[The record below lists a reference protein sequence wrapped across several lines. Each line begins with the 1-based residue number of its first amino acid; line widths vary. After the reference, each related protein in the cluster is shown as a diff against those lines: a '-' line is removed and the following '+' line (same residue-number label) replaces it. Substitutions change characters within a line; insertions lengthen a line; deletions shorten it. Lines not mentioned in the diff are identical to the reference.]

1 MQGTSNWAVVALVSC
16 FAAACSQA
24 VGTESGDE
32 AGDVGSV
39 TQALSDSQFAS
50 ADFGFVGATW
60 DWAGRGK
67 LTNIELVVADWAC
80 DGKPVYGYLE
90 YGDGYGWW
98 DRTPTNRYDYS
109 GCDLGDDTIYRGL
122 SFSTTAGD
130 IAYVF
135 PVVCLPGI
143 KCVAGYLSGRNPY
156 VP

>member
-1 MQGTSNWAVVALVSC
+1 MQRTLGYAVVTLLGC
-16 FAAACSQA
+16 FAAACTQE
-24 VGTESGDE
+24 VGGESGE
-32 AGDVGSV
+32 GEGDVDAV
-39 TQALSDSQFAS
+39 TQALSDSQFAA

-60 DWAGRGK
+60 DWAGRGR
-67 LTNIELVVADWAC
+67 LRNIELVVADWAC
-80 DGKPVYGYLE
+80 DRKPVYGYLE

-109 GCDLGDDTIYRGL
+109 DCDLGDHTTYTGL

-143 KCVAGYLSGRNPY
+143 KCVAGSLSGRNPY